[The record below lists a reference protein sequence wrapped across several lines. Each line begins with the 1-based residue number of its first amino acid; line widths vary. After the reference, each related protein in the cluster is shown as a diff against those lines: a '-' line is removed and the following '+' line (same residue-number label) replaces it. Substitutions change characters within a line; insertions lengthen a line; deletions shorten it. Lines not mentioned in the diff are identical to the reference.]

1 MRAANLAAAS
11 LLAFVGGV
19 VIWDAVRLGIGWGTD
34 GPESGFFPFWL
45 ATIMLAVLG
54 LIIVRIFLH
63 QWTRPFVTRERARP
77 VVQVLG
83 PMVALVVAMQW
94 LGLYLASVA
103 YIAFSMRWLGRHS
116 WLVIVLVAIGV
127 PVVTFLVFERW
138 FLVPMP
144 KGPFEDWLGY

>member
-1 MRAANLAAAS
+1 
-11 LLAFVGGV
+11 
-19 VIWDAVRLGIGWGTD
+19 
-34 GPESGFFPFWL
+34 
-45 ATIMLAVLG
+45 
-54 LIIVRIFLH
+54 
-63 QWTRPFVTRERARP
+63 